1 MAKLVS
7 RTYGDALFELALEEK
22 RLDEF
27 FKEAEFV
34 RDTFQ
39 NNEELLK
46 VLHHPKIAKQ
56 EKLSFIHTV
65 FEGYVS
71 EEMQG
76 FLNIIITK
84 DRYGEVI
91 PIFAYFI
98 QRVKRHK
105 GIGLAKV
112 TSAIELDSEQKGSIE
127 KKLLATTKYQ
137 SFEMEYQ
144 VDPAILGG
152 LIIRIDDR
160 VADSSLKTQL
170 DMLTKKL
177 SGIQLS

>member
-22 RLDEF
+22 KVDELF
-27 FKEAEFV
+27 EEAEFV
-34 RDTFQ
+34 RDTFN

-56 EKLSFIHTV
+56 DKLAFIHTV
-65 FEGYVS
+65 FKQYVS

-84 DRYGEVI
+84 DRYGQMI
-91 PIFAYFI
+91 PILDYFI
-98 QRVKRHK
+98 HRVKDHK
-105 GIGLAKV
+105 GIGLARV
-112 TSAIELDSEQKGSIE
+112 TSAVLLNATQKESIE
-127 KKLLATTKYQ
+127 KKLLDTTKYV
-137 SFEMEYQ
+137 SFEMDYQ
-144 VDPAILGG
+144 VDPSILGG

-160 VADSSLKTQL
+160 VVDSSLKTQL
-170 DMLTKKL
+170 DRLTKTL

>member
-22 RLDEF
+22 KIDEF
-27 FKEAEFV
+27 FREGEFV

-39 NNEELLK
+39 NNGELLK

-56 EKLSFIHTV
+56 DKLSFIHTV
-65 FEGYVS
+65 FKEYVS

-84 DRYGEVI
+84 DRYGEMI
-91 PIFAYFI
+91 PIFDYFI
-98 QRVKRHK
+98 RRVKEYK
-105 GIGLAKV
+105 GIGLASV
-112 TSAIELDSEQKGSIE
+112 TSAIELTGEQKSAIE
-127 KKLLATTKYQ
+127 KKLLDTTKYVM
-137 SFEMEYQ
+137 FEMDYQ

-170 DMLTKKL
+170 DSLTKKL